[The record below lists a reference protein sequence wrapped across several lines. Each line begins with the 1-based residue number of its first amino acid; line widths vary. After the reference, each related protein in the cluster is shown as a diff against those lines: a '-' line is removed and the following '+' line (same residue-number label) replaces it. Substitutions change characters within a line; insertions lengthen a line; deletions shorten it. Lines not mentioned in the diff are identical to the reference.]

1 MLFTLFV
8 LGGFQLWNHE
18 VKTSYRHVCLQYIW
32 TRADLQSSKDFIG
45 SNKTNLSEPLS
56 LSLLLCFAI
65 EVPTVA
71 FARSLQRWVSNGNL
85 WIFLPENLP
94 GFPRKYLYKAKKVIS
109 STVAISCGKFF
120 FQSNCLSNVKRIE
133 TRVSHWFWRVYF
145 ITSLFWGDFK

>member
-1 MLFTLFV
+1 MLKHKKCSSLSLFWV
-8 LGGFQLWNHE
+8 VSNYETTKSKQVIVMYAYSTFGLELTF
-18 VKTSYRHVCLQYIW
+18 
-32 TRADLQSSKDFIG
+32 KDFIG

-109 STVAISCGKFF
+109 STVAISCGKFSV
-120 FQSNCLSNVKRIE
+120 QSNCLSNVKKIE
-133 TRVSHWFWRVYF
+133 TRVSH
-145 ITSLFWGDFK
+145 